1 MDGTCKAAHGFAVGG
16 RIYGV
21 GFEQSGFPSNF
32 APRLMPLRVRRVHN
46 NVRRPDVYPQMPPET
61 ALPAPLERA
70 YGAAMMFRTA
80 LSATLL
86 AAMVTIGACGPAI
99 SAKIGL
105 VIPLEG
111 PFALLG
117 KQTQAGAEIAAAAG
131 SDTLVVVEDT
141 CTPDSG
147 GFVARTLADEK
158 VDIAVGFLCLETLA
172 ASLPVLKDAKI
183 PVITT
188 GVRADSLTDNRE
200 KNGFLINRL
209 GPRDDSEAAALAAF
223 LLPDWSRRNFA
234 IIDDGTIHARDMAE
248 SFRAA
253 AAEAGLKP
261 VFTDTYRPGLT
272 NQAALARRLQKA
284 GATHVFIGGDMDD
297 AVVISRDAR
306 DYGGLIVAMGES
318 ALPSDPAIEHGM
330 IYALGLPDYSLRP
343 EAAKANLALRNE
355 RIEPE
360 NYALLAHAAVEIAVQ
375 SIAAGKQISAGP
387 YKTAIGDVRF
397 DAKGDL
403 AANPFNLMELRGTAF
418 VPAKIGSLA
427 GQ

>member
-1 MDGTCKAAHGFAVGG
+1 
-16 RIYGV
+16 
-21 GFEQSGFPSNF
+21 
-32 APRLMPLRVRRVHN
+32 
-46 NVRRPDVYPQMPPET
+46 
-61 ALPAPLERA
+61 
-70 YGAAMMFRTA
+70 MMFRTA

-86 AAMVTIGACGPAI
+86 AAMMTIGAADPAI
-99 SAKIGL
+99 AAKIGL

-117 KQTQAGAEIAAAAG
+117 RQTQAGAEIAAAAG
-131 SDTLVVVEDT
+131 GDALVVVEDT
-141 CTPDSG
+141 CAPESG
-147 GFVARTLADEK
+147 GFVAKTLTEEQ

-172 ASLPVLKDAKI
+172 AALPFLKDAKV

-200 KNGFLINRL
+200 KTGFLINRL

-223 LLPDWSRRNFA
+223 LLPDWSKHNFA

-284 GATHVFIGGDMDD
+284 GATHVFIGGDIDD
-297 AVVISRDAR
+297 AVVISRDANA
-306 DYGGLIVAMGES
+306 YGGLVVAMGES
-318 ALPSDPAIEHGM
+318 ALPSDPAIEHGV
-330 IYALGLPDYSLRP
+330 IYTLGLPDYSLRP
-343 EAAKANLALRNE
+343 EAGMANQALRNE

-360 NYALLAHAAVEIAVQ
+360 NYALLAHAAIEIASQ
-375 SIAAGKQISAGP
+375 SITAKTEIAFGP

-403 AANPFNLMELRGTAF
+403 AENPFNLMELRRGAF
-418 VPAKIGSLA
+418 APAKTGPLA